1 MSSFSSYS
9 PLSDYYYQSL
19 ASHQPDSFFPTR
31 LNPPQEKNS
40 LWFNNPDFFIP
51 AGTDDYSLSININPS
66 TDHGHL
72 TMQSPWS
79 QRTAEYGGVADDALL
94 SVPRPLATQ
103 SQNRACGSVNVP
115 ASQGLVRLEPDFNL
129 EHPLSFSPS
138 LPQEDLIDDTG
149 ILQSWPELST
159 HDVLQFE
166 SKVIS
171 TQWADLSEGSW
182 PNVYRI
188 LEGSMDSDVT
198 NPGFPDQYSP
208 AKFDFRPSFNDNG
221 VLEAPTY
228 PPESPTDEYIQPH
241 PPHKAPSKYPQK
253 GHRSVSS
260 AAIVRASRMRRGVNR
275 ESGETR
281 PSRFFCHMKE
291 CVELGVGFTA
301 KHRYLDHLRR
311 HAGVKPF
318 KCTDCLSAYTNGS
331 DLRRHQKN
339 KKCAT
344 VADRR
349 SEMDFDFKC

>member
-9 PLSDYYYQSL
+9 SPSDYDCQPP
-19 ASHQPDSFFPTR
+19 ASHQPDSFFATPP
-31 LNPPQEKNS
+31 NPPQEKNP
-40 LWFNNPDFFIP
+40 LRFNNPDFFSP
-51 AGTDDYSLSININPS
+51 AGTDDYSFLININPNA
-66 TDHGHL
+66 DHGHS
-72 TMQSPWS
+72 TMQSPRS
-79 QRTAEYGGVADDALL
+79 QRTAEYGGVAGDTLL
-94 SVPRPLATQ
+94 PVPWPLATQ
-103 SQNRACGSVNVP
+103 SQYQACGSVNMP

-138 LPQEDLIDDTG
+138 LPREDLIDDTG
-149 ILQSWPELST
+149 IRQSWPELST
-159 HDVLQFE
+159 QNVLQSE
-166 SKVIS
+166 SKVIR

-182 PNVYRI
+182 PNVYGI
-188 LEGSMDSDVT
+188 LEGSMDSDVI
-198 NPGFPDQYSP
+198 NPDFPDQYSP
-208 AKFDFRPSFNDNG
+208 TKSDFRPSFNDNG

-241 PPHKAPSKYPQK
+241 PPHEAPSKYPQK
-253 GHRSVSS
+253 GRRSVSS

-281 PSRFFCHMKE
+281 PSRFFCPMKE

-311 HAGVKPF
+311 HEGVKPF
-318 KCTDCLSAYTNGS
+318 KCTGCLSAYTNGS

-344 VADRR
+344 VVDH
-349 SEMDFDFKC
+349 SKL